1 LHGGFQ
7 RFGRDVE
14 FLGPVPD
21 FVVLIDADAATVL
34 GTAAFGSSAME
45 ALPLR
50 YRLPMPPAWPGS
62 GPKFSTRSNHLPRRE
77 SSRASVAYRSSP
89 MAPRPYWKGYLKL
102 SLVSCPIAL
111 FPVASSTER
120 VSFRQ
125 INKLTGN
132 RLRQQLVDEV
142 TREPVESQD
151 KGKGYEIAKDTYVQI
166 EDEELEA
173 IEIESSHTV
182 EIDSFVP
189 RVQIDERYID
199 NPYYIAPNDTV
210 GQDAYAVI
218 RDAMKGKEMVA
229 LGRVVLNKRERVMML
244 MPWGKGILGTSLR
257 YPYEVRDEGAYFD
270 DIEEVNTPPDM
281 LKLAEHILDSKAANF
296 EPSKFVDRYETALVE
311 MLKSK
316 SAGEAPKSRPSA
328 KAPSNVVNLMD
339 ALRKSIDAEKAPT
352 KQSAAKKVT
361 AAKQEQMRKQP
372 QFKLPIKGGREVE
385 AEAVPTSKAKTAVT
399 KSAKGAAKRK
409 SA

>member
-1 LHGGFQ
+1 
-7 RFGRDVE
+7 
-14 FLGPVPD
+14 
-21 FVVLIDADAATVL
+21 
-34 GTAAFGSSAME
+34 
-45 ALPLR
+45 
-50 YRLPMPPAWPGS
+50 
-62 GPKFSTRSNHLPRRE
+62 
-77 SSRASVAYRSSP
+77 

-151 KGKGYEIAKDTYVQI
+151 KGKGYEVAKDTYVQI

-270 DIEEVNTPPDM
+270 DIEDVNTPPDM

-316 SAGEAPKSRPSA
+316 SAGEAVKSRPSA

-339 ALRKSIDAEKAPT
+339 ALRKSIDAEKKAPAKT
-352 KQSAAKKVT
+352 AGAKKVS

-372 QFKLPIKGGREVE
+372 QFKFPIKGGRN
-385 AEAVPTSKAKTAVT
+385 AEAVEAAKP
-399 KSAKGAAKRK
+399 KSAGAKPTRSPAKRR